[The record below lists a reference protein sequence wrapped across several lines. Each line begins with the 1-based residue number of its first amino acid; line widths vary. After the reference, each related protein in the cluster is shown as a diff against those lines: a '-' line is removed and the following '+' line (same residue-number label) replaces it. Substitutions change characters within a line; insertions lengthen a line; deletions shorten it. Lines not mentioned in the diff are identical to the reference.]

1 MSILDNPVPLLLTQT
16 EPKDQEN
23 SGWLFGLMEEEKWNI
38 EDALKEAKELIWR
51 VRTLL
56 QSVLAV
62 IFRDDLELSVR
73 RCMQNEDILST
84 NRTKQQLI
92 DLANSV

>member
-1 MSILDNPVPLLLTQT
+1 MCHYSKRKRDGNKVILESPA
-16 EPKDQEN
+16 
-23 SGWLFGLMEEEKWNI
+23 LFS

-56 QSVLAV
+56 QSALTV
-62 IFRDDLELSVR
+62 IFRDELELSVR

>member
-1 MSILDNPVPLLLTQT
+1 MCHYSKGKRHGNRVILENPA
-16 EPKDQEN
+16 
-23 SGWLFGLMEEEKWNI
+23 LFL

-56 QSVLAV
+56 QSALTV
-62 IFRDDLELSVR
+62 IFRDELELSVR

-84 NRTKQQLI
+84 TRTKQQLI

>member
-1 MSILDNPVPLLLTQT
+1 MCHYSKRKRDGNKVILESPA
-16 EPKDQEN
+16 
-23 SGWLFGLMEEEKWNI
+23 LFLG
-38 EDALKEAKELIWR
+38 DALKEAKELIWR

-84 NRTKQQLI
+84 TRTKLQLI

>member
-1 MSILDNPVPLLLTQT
+1 MCHYSKRKRDGNKVILESPA
-16 EPKDQEN
+16 
-23 SGWLFGLMEEEKWNI
+23 LFLG
-38 EDALKEAKELIWR
+38 DALKEAKELIWR

-56 QSVLAV
+56 QSALTV
-62 IFRDDLELSVR
+62 IFRDELELSVR

>member
-1 MSILDNPVPLLLTQT
+1 MCHYSKGKRHGNRVILESPA
-16 EPKDQEN
+16 
-23 SGWLFGLMEEEKWNI
+23 LFL

-56 QSVLAV
+56 QSALTV
-62 IFRDDLELSVR
+62 IFRDELELSVR

-84 NRTKQQLI
+84 TRTKQQLI

>member
-1 MSILDNPVPLLLTQT
+1 MCHYSIGKRHGNRVILESPA
-16 EPKDQEN
+16 
-23 SGWLFGLMEEEKWNI
+23 LFL

-62 IFRDDLELSVR
+62 IFRDDLELPVR

-84 NRTKQQLI
+84 TRTKQQLI

>member
-1 MSILDNPVPLLLTQT
+1 MCHHSKGKSPA
-16 EPKDQEN
+16 
-23 SGWLFGLMEEEKWNI
+23 LFS

-84 NRTKQQLI
+84 TRTKLQLI

>member
-1 MSILDNPVPLLLTQT
+1 
-16 EPKDQEN
+16 
-23 SGWLFGLMEEEKWNI
+23 MEEEKWNI

-56 QSVLAV
+56 QSALTV
-62 IFRDDLELSVR
+62 IFRDELELSVR

-84 NRTKQQLI
+84 TRTKQQLI

>member
-1 MSILDNPVPLLLTQT
+1 MCHYSKGKRHGNRVILENPA
-16 EPKDQEN
+16 
-23 SGWLFGLMEEEKWNI
+23 LFL

-84 NRTKQQLI
+84 IRTKQQLI